1 MNRKF
6 LLVTMA
12 LTLLLI
18 VAACGGKT
26 EAPADNS
33 ATGGAEANGQSLVI
47 QASNYKFDQQE
58 YRVKK
63 GEPVT
68 ISLKNNSGMHG
79 IEISNL
85 DIKVTQNKSETVT
98 INDAG
103 QYEIHC
109 NIPCGTGHAEMKAT
123 LIVE

>member
-6 LLVTMA
+6 MFLTAIVALLLV
-12 LTLLLI
+12 L
-18 VAACGGKT
+18 AACGSKT

-33 ATGGAEANGQSLVI
+33 STGAVEADGQALVI
-47 QASNYKFDQQE
+47 TASNYKFDQQE

-68 ISLKNNSGMHG
+68 ISLKNSSGMHG

-85 DIKVTQNKSETVT
+85 DIKVTQDKAETVT

-109 NIPCGTGHAEMKAT
+109 NIPCGSGHSNMKAT

>member
-1 MNRKF
+1 MNKKF
-6 LLVTMA
+6 LL
-12 LTLLLI
+12 LTIVFALLLI
-18 VAACGGKT
+18 AAACGGKT
-26 EAPADNS
+26 ETPAENAS
-33 ATGGAEANGQSLVI
+33 TGTGAEGQAVVI

-79 IEISNL
+79 VEISNL
-85 DIKVTQNKSETVT
+85 DIKVTQDKAETVT

-109 NIPCGTGHAEMKAT
+109 NIPCGTGHTQMKAT